1 MKKINSRRVKRVLNK
16 IPKSLKYLTLL
27 IISILF
33 ILEFVIFPPL
43 SAQIEYG
50 SFTYQNDFEN
60 LFDSM
65 SKQYKKTNEFQEY
78 PFTTIKEIRHNPDGY
93 IDKKVSITGHLEI
106 PFMSMTMIPCL
117 VDNDYIIYL
126 DKRLNLKPKLNVKG
140 MHVHPEPGIPLVT
153 SGDTITI
160 KGKIIYDET
169 ESVLIEP
176 HEILYDGLTW
186 SIKQP

>member
-1 MKKINSRRVKRVLNK
+1 MKKINSRRVKRVFNK

-43 SAQIEYG
+43 SAQIEHS
-50 SFTYQNDFEN
+50 SFTYQTEFEN

-65 SKQYKKTNEFQEY
+65 SKQYKTTNEFQEY
-78 PFTTIKEIRHNPDGY
+78 PFTAIKEIRHNPDRY
-93 IDKKVSITGHLEI
+93 IDKKVTITGHLQI
-106 PFMSMTMIPCL
+106 PFMAKTMTPCL

-126 DKRLNLKPKLNVKG
+126 DKRLNLEPKLNVKG
-140 MHVHPEPGIPLVT
+140 MHVHPEPGLLVH
-153 SGDTITI
+153 GDTITI